1 MQKTSRIRP
10 LKSRNSTKRTLQ
22 HPDLRY
28 AYTTGCRLQQ
38 MIKTQVT
45 MVMTTRLYL
54 KETAVSAVA
63 ATLVNFITIGNPTYK
78 EEGVM
83 SRPASP
89 TLQCP
94 TTNPLGRGKHSRF
107 ILSNTFARIMYQTR
121 SLLQNSKLKL
131 LYFSKWLYKGVRSSF
146 RVNKFLALHL

>member
-10 LKSRNSTKRTLQ
+10 LKFRNFTKRTLQ
-22 HPDLRY
+22 HSDPRY

-45 MVMTTRLYL
+45 MMITTRLYL
-54 KETAVSAVA
+54 KKTAVSAVA
-63 ATLVNFITIGNPTYK
+63 ATLVNFITIGNPTYEK
-78 EEGVM
+78 GGVV

-107 ILSNTFARIMYQTR
+107 ILSNTLVRIMYQTR
-121 SLLQNSKLKL
+121 SLLQGSKLKL
-131 LYFSKWLYKGVRSSF
+131 LYFSK
-146 RVNKFLALHL
+146 

>member
-1 MQKTSRIRP
+1 MQKISRIRP
-10 LKSRNSTKRTLQ
+10 SNSRNSTKRTLQ
-22 HPDLRY
+22 HPDPRY

-45 MVMTTRLYL
+45 IMITTRLYL
-54 KETAVSAVA
+54 KKTAVSAVA
-63 ATLVNFITIGNPTYK
+63 ATLVNFITVGNPTY
-78 EEGVM
+78 EEGGVM

-107 ILSNTFARIMYQTR
+107 ILSNTFVRIMYQTR
-121 SLLQNSKLKL
+121 SLLQGSKLKL
-131 LYFSKWLYKGVRSSF
+131 LYFSKWLYEEVRSSF
-146 RVNKFLALHL
+146 RVNRFLAFHL

>member
-10 LKSRNSTKRTLQ
+10 SNSRNSTKRTLQ
-22 HPDLRY
+22 HPNPRY

-38 MIKTQVT
+38 MIKTQIT
-45 MVMTTRLYL
+45 IMITTRLYL
-54 KETAVSAVA
+54 KKTAISAVA
-63 ATLVNFITIGNPTYK
+63 ATLVNFITIGNPTYEK
-78 EEGVM
+78 EGVI

-94 TTNPLGRGKHSRF
+94 TTNPLERGKHSRF
-107 ILSNTFARIMYQTR
+107 ILSNTLVRIMYQTR

-131 LYFSKWLYKGVRSSF
+131 LYFSRWLYKKVRSSF
-146 RVNKFLALHL
+146 RINKFLALHL

>member
-10 LKSRNSTKRTLQ
+10 SNSRNSTKRTFQ
-22 HPDLRY
+22 HPDPRY
-28 AYTTGCRLQQ
+28 TYTTGCRLQQ

-45 MVMTTRLYL
+45 MVMITRLYL
-54 KETAVSAVA
+54 KKTAVSAVA
-63 ATLVNFITIGNPTYK
+63 ATLVNFITIGNPTYEK
-78 EEGVM
+78 GGVV

-94 TTNPLGRGKHSRF
+94 ITNPLGKRKHSRF
-107 ILSNTFARIMYQTR
+107 ILSNTFVRIIYQTR
-121 SLLQNSKLKL
+121 SLLQGSKLKL

-146 RVNKFLALHL
+146 RVNKFLVFHL